1 MTGTGLVHLYSGDG
15 KGKTTAGMGL
25 CIRAAGHGFRV
36 LICQFMKDAR
46 SGERSAMEQIPG
58 ITFYPVPDRVQF
70 TFRMSPSEK
79 EAAREACGHMLEEVL
94 RLAGSG
100 EYDVLFLDEIV
111 YAARAGMAEE
121 ERLIR
126 FLQEKPEHLE
136 VILTG
141 QDPGERL
148 AALADYHSEIR
159 GLKHPF
165 AGGQQAR
172 EGIEY

>member
-1 MTGTGLVHLYSGDG
+1 MITIVITCCAL
-15 KGKTTAGMGL
+15 AGIAL
-25 CIRAAGHGFRV
+25 
-36 LICQFMKDAR
+36 
-46 SGERSAMEQIPG
+46 
-58 ITFYPVPDRVQF
+58 ITF
-70 TFRMSPSEK
+70 
-79 EAAREACGHMLEEVL
+79 L
-94 RLAGSG
+94 
-100 EYDVLFLDEIV
+100 IV
-111 YAARAGMAEE
+111 YAVRAGMAEE

-172 EGIEY
+172 EGVEY